1 MTNTTNLVKKAFSVA
16 VAATTILWS
25 VGLSAFLPTA
35 ASAATFGDLIKG
47 TSLST
52 VYYYG
57 SNGQRYAFPN
67 EKTYFSWYKD
77 FASVKTIS
85 DSELASITLAGNI
98 VYRPGARW
106 IKITSDKKV
115 YVTTPAGK
123 IRWVETEATAKGL
136 AGDNWNAHIDD
147 VPDVFFVDY
156 TVGDSLTSAASG
168 YDGLLWSDATGTFRV
183 SGTTYQ
189 KVTDAGFAANRF
201 NAGFVLKGT
210 GFTKSGL
217 TAGAEISA
225 AMSNLT
231 DSAQKV
237 TTATYAETQNVSI
250 ALSASSP
257 AASTL
262 LNSQGVAHLA
272 SLTFTNPTSSAVSV
286 KSLKLARTGVSS
298 DNTLP
303 NVYLFNK
310 FVRLSDAAS
319 VSSGIVS
326 WNDALGL
333 FTIPAGGT
341 SEVYIRADIGD
352 STGQTVG
359 VKLASASDVT
369 FVGAF
374 NAAGSFPISS
384 AVHTIAAS
392 PSTFTSVSFGA
403 ATNTPAV
410 ATGVDA
416 QSDFTIWQS
425 VVTVNNNEA
434 YLHTLRVRNIGSISA
449 SDIGNWR
456 LYIAGVQAGSAVA
469 KQDVN
474 GYVTFDL
481 SAAPIRVK
489 TGTSTFKVV
498 TDIIGG
504 TTRTVTVGLRNSAD
518 AIFVDEDYSQA
529 DKVLAAGSA
538 FSATDAGQQTI
549 GSGALTVTKRTDSPS
564 NKVIIGASN
573 AVLARWDLK
582 ATGERMK
589 VESLRLAY
597 TPVEKAGG
605 VVANDTTQLRNG
617 AVYADGVQIGSTT
630 TLNATDNTT
639 LAYTEYSFGSSLIV
653 VPGTPVTIEL
663 RSDIFDNDGT
673 DNTADGDTFTPTMA
687 ASSSTNTLRVST
699 GSYDQYPANAVV
711 GNLLEIDQ
719 GTLTGAKNT
728 SYANQTMLESK
739 VAAKIGSYSISSST
753 TETVNLTSLV
763 ADLDGSTN
771 LADGE
776 VTNLY
781 LMYGKTGSMVATTVK
796 ANPSESDAGN
806 SWSVNYAL
814 APGQTMYVD
823 VYGDLDSSLDG
834 NEVVLTTLDFA
845 ATTASS
851 GQGADNGTAIS
862 GQNITIGTGTFTS
875 ALDGSSPVAQVVAAN
890 QTVTAAKFRF
900 SAANET
906 YTIKELQVSYV
917 DTVNA
922 PGSGVAAGVEL
933 YDGNTLVGT
942 AVFNQ
947 TSGDTG
953 ANTAA
958 NVLGLSIPVDAN
970 TYKVLTAKLVLNNV
984 GFGAGTS
991 NKNLGLA
998 LDLVKGYD
1006 SAGTLYTTAAGYSTD
1021 RDANNIWVFK
1031 SIPTVNAVDLTNSTV
1046 INGQATDLYK
1056 FTVTAASNGS
1066 IAMKQ
1071 MKFTLNWSDGQ
1082 TADSMELESIELYK
1096 NGVEVTAI
1104 TAVNEDAEDVTDA
1117 TGMLNKD
1124 ANVVDNTL
1132 VIAFTGEDEI
1142 AAGETVTYTVRG
1154 VPQGFRATGSD
1165 TVADSVSLYLAG
1177 DTAINGSATT
1187 PLVFLNNVTSASL
1200 FKLHSATSASNN
1212 GTAYNF
1218 IWSDLSSQTH
1228 SSVSNDTTGAVGDW
1242 HNGFLVKNLDLAAE
1256 TWTK

>member
-16 VAATTILWS
+16 IAATTILWS

-85 DSELASITLAGNI
+85 DSELASITLAGN
-98 VYRPGARW
+98 
-106 IKITSDKKV
+106 
-115 YVTTPAGK
+115 

-250 ALSASSP
+250 ALSASLP

-384 AVHTIAAS
+384 AVPTIAAS

-489 TGTSTFKVV
+489 TETSTFKVV

-597 TPVEKAGG
+597 TPVEKA
-605 VVANDTTQLRNG
+605 
-617 AVYADGVQIGSTT
+617 
-630 TLNATDNTT
+630 
-639 LAYTEYSFGSSLIV
+639 
-653 VPGTPVTIEL
+653 
-663 RSDIFDNDGT
+663 
-673 DNTADGDTFTPTMA
+673 
-687 ASSSTNTLRVST
+687 
-699 GSYDQYPANAVV
+699 
-711 GNLLEIDQ
+711 
-719 GTLTGAKNT
+719 
-728 SYANQTMLESK
+728 
-739 VAAKIGSYSISSST
+739 
-753 TETVNLTSLV
+753 
-763 ADLDGSTN
+763 
-771 LADGE
+771 
-776 VTNLY
+776 
-781 LMYGKTGSMVATTVK
+781 
-796 ANPSESDAGN
+796 
-806 SWSVNYAL
+806 
-814 APGQTMYVD
+814 
-823 VYGDLDSSLDG
+823 
-834 NEVVLTTLDFA
+834 
-845 ATTASS
+845 
-851 GQGADNGTAIS
+851 
-862 GQNITIGTGTFTS
+862 
-875 ALDGSSPVAQVVAAN
+875 
-890 QTVTAAKFRF
+890 
-900 SAANET
+900 
-906 YTIKELQVSYV
+906 
-917 DTVNA
+917 
-922 PGSGVAAGVEL
+922 
-933 YDGNTLVGT
+933 
-942 AVFNQ
+942 
-947 TSGDTG
+947 
-953 ANTAA
+953 
-958 NVLGLSIPVDAN
+958 
-970 TYKVLTAKLVLNNV
+970 
-984 GFGAGTS
+984 
-991 NKNLGLA
+991 
-998 LDLVKGYD
+998 
-1006 SAGTLYTTAAGYSTD
+1006 
-1021 RDANNIWVFK
+1021 
-1031 SIPTVNAVDLTNSTV
+1031 
-1046 INGQATDLYK
+1046 
-1056 FTVTAASNGS
+1056 
-1066 IAMKQ
+1066 
-1071 MKFTLNWSDGQ
+1071 
-1082 TADSMELESIELYK
+1082 
-1096 NGVEVTAI
+1096 
-1104 TAVNEDAEDVTDA
+1104 
-1117 TGMLNKD
+1117 
-1124 ANVVDNTL
+1124 
-1132 VIAFTGEDEI
+1132 
-1142 AAGETVTYTVRG
+1142 
-1154 VPQGFRATGSD
+1154 
-1165 TVADSVSLYLAG
+1165 
-1177 DTAINGSATT
+1177 
-1187 PLVFLNNVTSASL
+1187 
-1200 FKLHSATSASNN
+1200 
-1212 GTAYNF
+1212 
-1218 IWSDLSSQTH
+1218 
-1228 SSVSNDTTGAVGDW
+1228 
-1242 HNGFLVKNLDLAAE
+1242 
-1256 TWTK
+1256 

>member
-1 MTNTTNLVKKAFSVA
+1 MTNSTTLVKKAFSVA

-25 VGLSAFLPTA
+25 VGLSAFLPTT
-35 ASAATFGDLIKG
+35 ASAASFGDLIKG

-77 FASVKTIS
+77 FSTVKTIS

-115 YVTTPAGK
+115 YVVSTTGK
-123 IRWVETEATAKGL
+123 VRWVENEATAKGL

-147 VPDVFFVDY
+147 VPDVFFTDY

-168 YDGLLWSDATGTFRV
+168 YDGMLWSDGTSTYLV
-183 SGTTYQ
+183 AGTKYQ
-189 KVTDAGFAANRF
+189 KVTDAGFAANRY

-217 TAGAEISA
+217 TAGADITA
-225 AMSNLT
+225 AMANLT
-231 DSAQKV
+231 DAAQKV
-237 TTATYAETQNVSI
+237 TTATYSVSQNVSV
-250 ALSASSP
+250 ALSANSP
-257 AASTL
+257 AASTI

-272 SLTFTNPTSSAVSV
+272 TLTFTNPTSSPVSV
-286 KSLKLARTGVSS
+286 KSLKLARTGVSA
-298 DNTLP
+298 DNTLT

-310 FVRLSDAAS
+310 FIRLSDAAS

-326 WNDALGL
+326 WNDAMGL
-333 FTIPAGGT
+333 FTIPAGGS

-352 STGQTVG
+352 ATGQTVG

-374 NAAGSFPISS
+374 NAAGTFPISS

-403 ATNTPAV
+403 ATNTPAT
-410 ATGVDA
+410 AIGVDA
-416 QSDFTIWQS
+416 QNDFTIWQS

-456 LYIAGVQAGSAVA
+456 LYVAGVQAGSAVA
-469 KQDVN
+469 KQDAN

-481 SAAPIRVK
+481 SAAPVRVK

-504 TTRTVTVGLRNSAD
+504 TNRTVTVGLRNSAD
-518 AIFVDEDYSQA
+518 AIFVDEDYTQA
-529 DKVLAAGSA
+529 DKVLAAGAS

-549 GSGALTVTKRTDSPS
+549 GTGALTVTKRTDSPS

-573 AVLARWDLK
+573 VPLARWDLK
-582 ATGERMK
+582 ATGESMK
-589 VESLRLAY
+589 VESLRFTFDAV
-597 TPVEKAGG
+597 TKAGS
-605 VVANDTTQLRNG
+605 TTSTDMVSLRNG
-617 AVYADGVQIGSTT
+617 AVYADGVQIGSTA
-630 TLNATDNTT
+630 TLNSDDAGT
-639 LAYTEYSFGSSLIV
+639 AYTEFTFGSSLIV
-653 VPGTPVTIEL
+653 VPGSPVTIEL

-699 GSYDQYPANAVV
+699 GSYDQYPASAVV

-728 SYANQTMLESK
+728 SYANQTMLEAK
-739 VAAKIGSYSISSST
+739 VGAKIGSYSISSST
-753 TETVNLTSLV
+753 TEAVNITGLV

-781 LMYGKTGSMVATTVK
+781 LMYGKTGSMTATTVK

-814 APGQTMYVD
+814 AAGQTMYVD

-834 NEVVLTTLDFA
+834 NEIVLTTLDFT

-875 ALDGSSPVAQVVAAN
+875 ALDGSSPVASVVAAN

-933 YDGNTLVGT
+933 YDGNTLIGT
-942 AVFNQ
+942 AVFDQ

-953 ANTAA
+953 SNTAA
-958 NVLGLSIPVDAN
+958 NVLGLNIPVDAN

-991 NKNLGLA
+991 NMNLGLA

-1006 SAGTLYTTAAGYSTD
+1006 STGTLYTTAAGYSTD
-1021 RDANNIWVFK
+1021 RDANNLWVFK
-1031 SIPTVNAVDLTNSTV
+1031 SIPTVNPVDLTNSTI

-1082 TADSMELESIELYK
+1082 TGDSMELESIELYK

-1117 TGMLNKD
+1117 TGMLNLD
-1124 ANVVDNTL
+1124 GATVDNTL

-1142 AAGETVTYTVRG
+1142 SAGETVTYTVRG
-1154 VPQGFRATGSD
+1154 VPQGFRMTGND
-1165 TVADSVSLYLAG
+1165 TVADSVSLYLAS
-1177 DTAINGSATT
+1177 DSAINGSATS
-1187 PLVFLNNVTSASL
+1187 PEVYLNNATAASL
-1200 FKLHSATSASNN
+1200 FKLHTSGSNSN
-1212 GTAYNF
+1212 AGTAYNF

-1228 SSVSNDTTGAVGDW
+1228 VSTSGASSTGDW
-1242 HNGFLVKNLDLAAE
+1242 HNGFLVKNLPLAAE

>member
-1 MTNTTNLVKKAFSVA
+1 MTNSTTLVKKAFSVA

-25 VGLSAFLPTA
+25 VGLSAFLPTT
-35 ASAATFGDLIKG
+35 ASAASFGDLIKG

-77 FASVKTIS
+77 FSTVKTIS

-115 YVTTPAGK
+115 YVVSTSGK
-123 IRWVETEATAKGL
+123 VRWVENEATAKGL

-147 VPDVFFVDY
+147 VPDVFFTDY
-156 TVGDSLTSAASG
+156 TVGDSLTSAVSG
-168 YDGLLWSDATGTFRV
+168 YDGMLWSDGTSKYLV
-183 SGTTYQ
+183 AGTKYQ
-189 KVTDAGFAANRF
+189 KVSDAGFAANGY
-201 NAGFVLKGT
+201 NAGSVLAGT

-217 TAGAEISA
+217 TAGADITV
-225 AMSNLT
+225 AMANLT
-231 DSAQKV
+231 DAAQKV
-237 TTATYAETQNVSI
+237 TTATYTVSQNVSV
-250 ALSASSP
+250 ALSANSP
-257 AASTL
+257 ISSTL

-272 SLTFTNPTSSAVSV
+272 TLTFTNPTSSPVSV
-286 KSLKLARTGVSS
+286 KSLKLTRTGVSS
-298 DNTLP
+298 DLTLP

-326 WNDALGL
+326 WNDAMGL
-333 FTIPAGGT
+333 FTIPAGGS
-341 SEVYIRADIGD
+341 SEVYVRADIGD

-374 NAAGSFPISS
+374 NATGTFPISG

-403 ATNTPAV
+403 ATNTPAA
-410 ATGVDA
+410 ATDVDA
-416 QSDFTIWQS
+416 QNDFTIWQS
-425 VVTVNNNEA
+425 TVTVNNNEA

-456 LYIAGVQAGSAVA
+456 LYVAGVQAGSAVA
-469 KQDVN
+469 KQDAN
-474 GYVTFDL
+474 GYITFDL
-481 SAAPIRVK
+481 SAAPLRVK

-498 TDIIGG
+498 TDITGG

-529 DKVLAAGSA
+529 DRVLAAGSTFA
-538 FSATDAGQQTI
+538 ATDAGQQTI

-573 AVLARWDLK
+573 VALGRWDLK
-582 ATGERMK
+582 ATGESMK
-589 VESLRLAY
+589 VESLRFAY
-597 TPVEKAGG
+597 A
-605 VVANDTTQLRNG
+605 ASDAAIQQLRNG
-617 AVYADGVQIGSTT
+617 AVYADGVQIGSTASLLEDSYST
-630 TLNATDNTT
+630 T
-639 LAYTEYSFGSSLIV
+639 YTEYSFGSSLIV

-663 RSDIFDNDGT
+663 RADIFDNDGT
-673 DNTADGDTFTPTMA
+673 DSTTDADTFTA
-687 ASSSTNTLRVST
+687 QISASSSTNTLRVST
-699 GSYDQYPANAVV
+699 GSYAQYPAGAVV

-753 TETVNLTSLV
+753 TETVNLTSLTV
-763 ADLDGSTN
+763 DLDGGSTPVE
-771 LADGE
+771 AGE

-781 LMYGKTGSMVATTVK
+781 VMYGKTGSMTTSTTK
-796 ANPSESDAGN
+796 ASPSLSDAGN
-806 SWSVNYAL
+806 TWSVNYAL
-814 APGQTMYVD
+814 APGQTIYVD
-823 VYGDLDSSLDG
+823 VYADLDASLDG
-834 NEVVLTTLDFA
+834 DEVMMTTLDFA
-845 ATTASS
+845 ATTAAS
-851 GQGADNGTAIS
+851 GQTADNGTAIS
-862 GQNITIGTGTFTS
+862 GQNITIGSGTFTS
-875 ALDGSSPVAQVVAAN
+875 ALDGSSPVAQIVAAN
-890 QTVTAAKFRF
+890 QTVTAAKYRF

-922 PGSGVAAGVEL
+922 PGSGVVAGVEI
-933 YDGNTLVGT
+933 YDGNALVGT

-953 ANTAA
+953 DNTAA
-958 NVLGLSIPVDAN
+958 NVLGLNIPVDAN

-998 LDLVKGYD
+998 LDLVKGYN

-1021 RDANNIWVFK
+1021 RDANNLWVFK

-1082 TADSMELESIELYK
+1082 TADSMELESIEL
-1096 NGVEVTAI
+1096 
-1104 TAVNEDAEDVTDA
+1104 
-1117 TGMLNKD
+1117 
-1124 ANVVDNTL
+1124 
-1132 VIAFTGEDEI
+1132 
-1142 AAGETVTYTVRG
+1142 
-1154 VPQGFRATGSD
+1154 
-1165 TVADSVSLYLAG
+1165 
-1177 DTAINGSATT
+1177 
-1187 PLVFLNNVTSASL
+1187 
-1200 FKLHSATSASNN
+1200 
-1212 GTAYNF
+1212 
-1218 IWSDLSSQTH
+1218 
-1228 SSVSNDTTGAVGDW
+1228 
-1242 HNGFLVKNLDLAAE
+1242 
-1256 TWTK
+1256 